1 MAISKKDKKYF
12 LYTRISDGDY
22 NNSLKDQ
29 KSILENLAEK
39 NGHKIFR
46 CIHETESWHDWDR
59 KEFDEM
65 IRILFED
72 AKKDID
78 NREFAWIYVFKLDRL
93 SRNYGDFN
101 KIEKLL
107 DLGYTITSAT
117 ESLENTPTGR
127 LLFRMLSSF
136 AIYESEKLSNRQTYT
151 RISNIVQQKFWSL
164 WLKLIFWY
172 KLSNNWIEINSKQ
185 ANILLKIYKKY
196 VELRDNKET
205 KKTTNDEKT
214 TKKDVYELIWDDL
227 KEDDK
232 IEIRKY
238 ILKMEEE
245 QEQEDKKHNKKDDK
259 VKKKKSKNIS
269 SITQKKE
276 VTFITG
282 VLNNKS
288 KLKYNWKFTNEV
300 NVKDELIVNYINT
313 KFKENSEKE
322 IENKFILT
330 WDNEIWWKIEFAYY
344 KADLCIIDDELYN
357 LVREDWRQY
366 NQKQPDEEIYIWNY
380 SDLIYCIDANW
391 KKRYFNAYEKKNNA
405 QYRINR
411 LLVSWNWKTSEF
423 KDISISQIKL
433 NKDLKNNWAL
443 RKVNFNTEIITY
455 LQKKLIAS
463 LNEIKKNEK
472 QKFTAQVMVYERE
485 MKNRQYRIDN
495 FEMIEDEEKDTLET
509 LLKEKEYYSNSLNEA
524 NEKIKNIDSEFDKKL
539 WGFIDIFDKWENIL
553 LSKNRKK
560 VNEALKV
567 FFAWI
572 EFDPKTMKIKNVY
585 FKNYIQKLIW
595 N

>member
-1 MAISKKDKKYF
+1 MVIPKKDKKYF
-12 LYTRISDGDY
+12 FYTRISDGDY

-46 CIHETESWHDWDR
+46 CIHETESGHDGDR

-65 IRILFED
+65 IRLLFED

-78 NREFAWIYVFKLDRL
+78 NREFAGIYVFKLDRL
-93 SRNYGDFN
+93 SRNYEDFN

-151 RISNIVQQKFWSL
+151 RISNIVQQKFGSL
-164 WLKLIFWY
+164 GLKLIFGY
-172 KLSNNWIEINSKQ
+172 KMGKEGIEINSKQ
-185 ANILLKIYKKY
+185 ANIVLKIYKKY
-196 VELRDNKET
+196 VEFRNNKET
-205 KKTTNDEKT
+205 D
-214 TKKDVYELIWDDL
+214 KKDVYELIWDDL

-245 QEQEDKKHNKKDDK
+245 QEDEKQNKKDDK
-259 VKKKKSKNIS
+259 VKKKNSKKIS
-269 SITQKKE
+269 YITYEKE
-276 VTFITG
+276 IKFITG

-288 KLKYNWKFTNEV
+288 KLKYNGKFTNEV

-313 KFKENSEKE
+313 KLKENSDKE

-330 WDNEIWWKIEFAYY
+330 GDNEIGGKIEFAYY
-344 KADLCIIDDELYN
+344 KANLCIIDDELYN
-357 LVREDWRQY
+357 LVREDGRQY
-366 NQKQPDEEIYIWNY
+366 NKKQPDEEIYIGNY
-380 SDLIYCIDANW
+380 NDIIYCVDAKG
-391 KKRYFNAYEKKNNA
+391 KKRYLFAYERKNNA
-405 QYRINR
+405 QYRVNR
-411 LLVSWNWKTSEF
+411 FLIEGSGSTAKFIDVG
-423 KDISISQIKL
+423 ISQRKL
-433 NKDLKNNWAL
+433 DADLKKNGAL
-443 RKVNFNTEIITY
+443 KLVNFNSEVITY

-509 LLKEKEYYSNSLNEA
+509 LLKEKEYYSNYLNEV

-539 WGFIDIFDKWENIL
+539 WGFIDIFNKGENIL
-553 LSKNRKK
+553 LSRNQKK

-567 FFAWI
+567 FFSGI
-572 EFDPKTMKIKNVY
+572 ELYPKTKKIKKVY
-585 FKNYIQKLIW
+585 FKNYIQKLIG